1 MNDATT
7 YVNLKQLREEFP
19 QYIEAV
25 AQGRSFT
32 VVKRSKPIFRL
43 TPVHEEGEW
52 ETIADFTSISPEG
65 VSADELLK
73 TL

>member
-52 ETIADFTSISPEG
+52 ETIADFTSISAEG

-73 TL
+73 AL